1 MSRKMGVRQQG
12 CTPRIAVVGGGIA
25 GLAAAHHL
33 VELAETE
40 RRAIEVMLFEARP
53 RLGGSIATERT
64 DGFVIEAG
72 PDSFLSEKPWALA
85 LCERIGASGRLVG
98 TREEY
103 RRTYVVHDGKLH
115 PLPDGFLLLAPTRFL
130 PLVTSPLF
138 SWPGKLRM
146 GLDLLLPRGPEL
158 PDESLG
164 SFVTRRLGR
173 EALERVAQPLVGGIY
188 SADPDSLSLASTMP
202 RFLAMEREHR
212 SVILAMWRAR
222 RRMAAGARGTS
233 GARWSLF
240 VSFDDGMQT
249 LVDLLTSR
257 LPQGTVRVGA
267 PVSLLERDT
276 EDGWRVNGDVG
287 CDAVVLAG
295 AAHASASL
303 LDPLDAQLAAELRAI
318 EYASSATVTLAYRQQ
333 DVPQRLDGFGF
344 VVPLVETRGIV
355 ACTFSSLKY
364 PGRAPAG
371 YLLMRAFVG
380 GALQQHLFE
389 QDDDSMDATVRREVR
404 ELLGVTAA
412 PELIRI
418 HRHPRAMPQYHVGH
432 LDRIKRIDARVAQ
445 LPTLALAGNAYR
457 GVGIPDCV
465 HSGETAARTVFE
477 ALCGKVG
484 RDG

>member
-1 MSRKMGVRQQG
+1 MADTVRG
-12 CTPRIAVVGGGIA
+12 RTPRFAVVGGGIA

-33 VELAETE
+33 VEIAQTE
-40 RRAIEVMLFEARP
+40 QRAIELMLFEARP

-85 LCERIGASGRLVG
+85 LCERIGASARLVG

-103 RRTYVVHDGKLH
+103 RRTYVVHGGKLH

-130 PLVTSPLF
+130 PLVTSRLF

-146 GLDLLLPRGPEL
+146 GLDLVLPRGPEV

-188 SADPDSLSLASTMP
+188 SADPDSLSLAATMP

-222 RRMAAGARGTS
+222 RRMAAGARSTS

-240 VSFDDGMQT
+240 VSFDDGMQS
-249 LVDLLTSR
+249 LVDLLAAR
-257 LPQGTVRVGA
+257 LPQGTVRTET
-267 PVSLLERDT
+267 PVRSLERDR
-276 EDGWRVNGDVG
+276 ESGWRLNGEVG

-295 AAHASASL
+295 AAHASAGL
-303 LDPLDAQLAAELRAI
+303 LDPVDAQLATELRAI
-318 EYASSATVTLAYRQQ
+318 EYASSATVTLVYREQ
-333 DVPQRLDGFGF
+333 DVPRELDGFGF
-344 VVPLVETRGIV
+344 VVPLIEKRSIV

-380 GALQQHLFE
+380 GATQQHLFE
-389 QDDDSMDATVRREVR
+389 QDDETMDAAVRGEVKA
-404 ELLGVTAA
+404 LLGVTTR
-412 PELIRI
+412 PVLLRI
-418 HRHPRAMPQYHVGH
+418 HRHAQAMPQYHVGH
-432 LDRIKRIDARVAQ
+432 LDRLRRIDGRVSQ
-445 LPTLALAGNAYR
+445 LPGLAVAGNAYR

-465 HSGETAARTVFE
+465 HTGEMAARAVFE
-477 ALCGKVG
+477 FVRGKV
-484 RDG
+484 DGCG

>member
-1 MSRKMGVRQQG
+1 MTDSMQERR
-12 CTPRIAVVGGGIA
+12 PRFAVVGGGIA

-33 VELAETE
+33 VEMAETE
-40 RRAIEVMLFEARP
+40 KRAIEIMLFEARP

-85 LCERIGASGRLVG
+85 LCERLGASARLVG

-103 RRTYVVHDGKLH
+103 RRTYVVRGGKLH

-130 PLVTSPLF
+130 PLVTSGLF

-173 EALERVAQPLVGGIY
+173 EALDRVAQPLVGGIY
-188 SADPDSLSLASTMP
+188 SADPDSLSLAATMP

-240 VSFDDGMQT
+240 VSFDDGMQS
-249 LVDLLTSR
+249 LVDLLASR
-257 LPQGTVRVGA
+257 LPPGTVRTGA
-267 PVSLLERDT
+267 PVRSLER
-276 EDGWRVNGDVG
+276 EGQGGWRLNGEVV

-295 AAHASASL
+295 AAHASAGL
-303 LDPLDAQLAAELRAI
+303 LDPVDAQLAAELWAI
-318 EYASSATVTLAYRQQ
+318 EYASSATVTLVYWEQ
-333 DVPQRLDGFGF
+333 DVPRHLDGFGF
-344 VVPLVETRGIV
+344 VVPLIEKRKIV

-380 GALQQHLFE
+380 GATQQHLFE
-389 QDDDSMDATVRREVR
+389 QDDEAMSAAVREEVR
-404 ELLGVTAA
+404 TLLGVTAPPVLA
-412 PELIRI
+412 RI
-418 HRHPRAMPQYHVGH
+418 HRHAQAMPQYHVGH
-432 LDRIKRIDARVAQ
+432 LDRLRRIDARVAE
-445 LPTLALAGNAYR
+445 LPGLALAGNAYR

-465 HSGETAARTVFE
+465 HTGEMAALAMFRLACAKVDG
-477 ALCGKVG
+477 CG
-484 RDG
+484 